1 MVRSGDLGGRRV
13 LVVGASSG
21 IGRAL
26 AYAAGAA
33 GARVALAA
41 RRFEL
46 VEAAAAEIRNAGA
59 EARAWRCD
67 VTDAD
72 DVRGLVEEAAL
83 WMGGIDLVLYLSGAS
98 PLVRVADASPAQWH
112 ELLAT
117 NLVGAATV
125 VASSLRHL
133 RQAPAPAVV
142 VTTTTMGEAPWP
154 WLTVYGS
161 TKAALA
167 EMARGLRREE
177 PGLRVLCVAVGPTVT
192 AFAEGWDPDMATAA
206 FTAWAEGEMMR
217 YGLLEAAD
225 MATAI
230 IDAVLDVGGPN
241 DILIAAPADPNG
253 RPSATAETPNPL

>member
-1 MVRSGDLGGRRV
+1 MERNTGLEGRRV

-26 AYAAGAA
+26 AVAAGAA
-33 GARVALAA
+33 GARVALGA
-41 RRFEL
+41 RRLEL
-46 VEAAAAEIRNAGA
+46 VDEVAREISRTGA

-72 DVRGLVEEAAL
+72 DCRALVDAAAL
-83 WMGGIDLVLYLSGAS
+83 FMGGIDVVLYLSGSS
-98 PLVRVADASPAQWH
+98 PLVRVADATPAQWH

-125 VASSLRHL
+125 VARALDHL
-133 RQAPAPAVV
+133 RRATDPVVV
-142 VTTTTMGEAPWP
+142 VTTTTMGDHPWP

-167 EMARGLRREE
+167 EMARGLRHEE
-177 PGLRVLCVAVGPTVT
+177 PGLRVVCVAVGPTMT
-192 AFAEGWDPDMATAA
+192 AFADGWDPDTAEAA
-206 FTAWAEGEMMR
+206 FGAWAEGDMMR
-217 YGLLEAAD
+217 HGVLEATD

-230 IDAVLDVGGPN
+230 IDAVLDRDGP
-241 DILIAAPADPNG
+241 DDVLIAADG
-253 RPSATAETPNPL
+253 DG